1 MHKNTHPIEK
11 FITFDDCFNK
21 CYESIGII
29 RGSKEIMIKQIILIL
44 SLATGLEMKY
54 VCNIK
59 WKELLTLGTE
69 NNAVVKGELG
79 VRKYYI
85 PIHPKVNFLLSDFYC
100 KLDYPNLE
108 LELIKTVP
116 KITQSKIPDYN
127 LFEWIVR
134 VGATD
139 SRNEINLMDDKLVKA
154 FNFEIFPQMLFGR
167 KVFEVNGYTNDI
179 SKFLKLHFKL
189 RTNKELFFF
198 LGYKSKDD
206 IKFDLANINLDANGV
221 FIQLENKNFNDGY
234 PFQKFTAFSEFLQ
247 RELIGYKGP
256 ITNSIRLLLLISL
269 YNGIRPSSLLRLKWH
284 EIVEIEIFQINNTE
298 IKTIQLKK
306 NIVFENHKIK
316 IYKEFKKNLLEHFVC
331 TTGKTNNTSRHFSK
345 RGFICPEGA
354 NLNSSVFITN
364 RYSPLTQ
371 PSLSREIKKSLQI
384 LNFPHAEKITST
396 STVIMYGRR
405 IMEIKGDHKP
415 TIQKLKEHFNFKSK
429 KELFDF
435 LYLTGSRE
443 KDKEIYNFKG
453 KVRKNIFEGILY
465 DF

>member
-1 MHKNTHPIEK
+1 MYKNTHPIEK

-21 CYESIGII
+21 CYKSIGVI

-69 NNAVVKGELG
+69 NNAVVKDELR

-85 PIHPKVNFLLSDFYC
+85 PIHPKVKFLLSDFYC
-100 KLDYPNLE
+100 QLGYPNLE

-116 KITQSKIPDYN
+116 EITKSKFPDYN

-139 SRNEINLMDDKLVKA
+139 SRNEINLMDKKLVKA

-189 RTNKELFFF
+189 HTNKELFFF
-198 LGYKSKDD
+198 LGYKSKED

-221 FIQLENKNFNDGY
+221 FIQLEDKNFTSGY
-234 PFQKFTAFSEFLQ
+234 PFQKFTAFSKFLLSEI
-247 RELIGYKGP
+247 RAYKSP
-256 ITNSIRLLLLISL
+256 VVNSIRLLLLISL
-269 YNGIRPSSLLRLKWH
+269 YNGIRPSKLLGLKWVDVIQIDEEDKKSAQIKKKIIFDNQIIKINKGFESSLL
-284 EIVEIEIFQINNTE
+284 T
-298 IKTIQLKK
+298 
-306 NIVFENHKIK
+306 
-316 IYKEFKKNLLEHFVC
+316 HFVY
-331 TTGKTNNTSRHFSK
+331 TMDKSRDIARFYSK
-345 RGFICPEGA
+345 KGWFYPEDA
-354 NLNSSVFITN
+354 NFDSNVFVTN
-364 RYSPLTQ
+364 RYNSLTQ
-371 PSLSREIKKSLQI
+371 PSLSREIKKALQN
-384 LNFPHAEKITST
+384 LRFPHAEHLTST